1 MRLIGLA
8 VALVVSLTLAP
19 FATEAQLSG
28 RAPRLGYVDLRTRDL
43 QRDDVRGLRD
53 GLRELGYVEGQTILI
68 EYRFAEGQAGKG
80 WRRRKRV
87 SSS

>member
-8 VALVVSLTLAP
+8 LALVVGILAP
-19 FATEAQLSG
+19 LAAEAQLSG

-80 WRRRKRV
+80 WRRQKRV

>member
-8 VALVVSLTLAP
+8 VGLALAP
-19 FATEAQLSG
+19 LAVGAQQPG

-68 EYRFAEGQAGKG
+68 EYRFVEGQAGKG